1 MPNTPSLSHGQ
12 SPFKTIPLTKTP
24 SSLFASSKPATLQT
38 ETSAKIAFGLLSRA
52 LPNLAWQRACLLAA
66 ITACL
71 FPGAIVG
78 QEVSEKTNTSV
89 TKSTTSDKDLAKYN
103 QLLDQINT
111 SVQDAHESS
120 LQFYVNGLEESYEW
134 KDKWREAK
142 EKTNHILADFRA
154 TACRIY
160 GSDSPQPESL
170 DSIIETVV
178 KDMYA
183 SNQLQDLHIAYEKML
198 ATNPDDVELK
208 KELAMIY
215 LKTNRFRQAHDLLNS
230 IDRAEI
236 GVFEDSDR
244 NLLRF
249 LPHLVGLYEQ
259 ELQIRE
265 KEKEADDLPR
275 VEIVT
280 HGGKMVVELFEN
292 EAPETVANF
301 ISLVESGHYDNAIF
315 HRVIPNFMAQ
325 CGGFSENNSPKR
337 LDYTINDEF
346 KNANFRRHFCGSL
359 SMANAGK
366 PNSGQAQ
373 FFINLAP
380 TPFLD
385 GRHTVFGTVIEGAAT
400 YQRIALTHKVSENN
414 EDEPIDS
421 AVPDK
426 ILTAKVIRKRDHVYQ
441 PTKVR

>member
-1 MPNTPSLSHGQ
+1 
-12 SPFKTIPLTKTP
+12 
-24 SSLFASSKPATLQT
+24 
-38 ETSAKIAFGLLSRA
+38 
-52 LPNLAWQRACLLAA
+52 
-66 ITACL
+66 
-71 FPGAIVG
+71 
-78 QEVSEKTNTSV
+78 VSEKTDTSA
-89 TKSTTSDKDLAKYN
+89 TKSINSNEDLAKYD
-103 QLLDQINT
+103 QLIDQINT
-111 SVQDAHESS
+111 SVQDAHEASM
-120 LQFYVNGLEESYEW
+120 QFYVNGLEESYDW

-142 EKTNHILADFRA
+142 DETNRLLADFRA
-154 TACRIY
+154 TACRIH

-170 DSIIETVV
+170 DSIIATVT

-183 SNQLQDLHIAYEKML
+183 SNQLQDLHVAYEKML
-198 ATNPDDVELK
+198 TANPDDVELK
-208 KELAMIY
+208 KELGMIY

-230 IDRAEI
+230 IDPAKI
-236 GVFEDSDR
+236 GKFEDSDR
-244 NLLRF
+244 NLLVF
-249 LPHLVGLYEQ
+249 LPRLVGLYEQ

-280 HGGKMVVELFEN
+280 RSGKMVVELFEN

-301 ISLVESGHYDNAIF
+301 ISLVESGYYNNAIF

-325 CGGFSENNSPKR
+325 CAGMTENNSPKR

-346 KNANFRRHFCGSL
+346 KNANYRRHFCGSL
-359 SMANAGK
+359 SMANTGK

-385 GRHTVFGTVIEGAAT
+385 GKHTVFGTVIEGAAV
-400 YQRIALTHKVSENN
+400 YQRIALTHKLSEKN
-414 EDEPIDS
+414 EEEPIDS

-426 ILTAKVIRKRDHVYQ
+426 ILSAKVLRKRDHVYQ
-441 PTKVR
+441 PFYFVIRVCHEKLLPASTVCHRSCDCIVGCGRFTSAV